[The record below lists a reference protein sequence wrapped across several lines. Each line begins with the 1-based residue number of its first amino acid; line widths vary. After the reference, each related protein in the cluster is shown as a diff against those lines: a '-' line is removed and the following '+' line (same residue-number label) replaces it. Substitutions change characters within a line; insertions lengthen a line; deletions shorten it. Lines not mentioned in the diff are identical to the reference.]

1 MMIKE
6 FYHISPKMSNCAEI
20 PRFSLHPYPKY
31 GIIAEQAACNVL
43 VLTLVYIIA
52 VFIYEVET
60 GWNGILAV
68 GWTLFEHSTKFI
80 ASATILI
87 VSREGGDIMLFHRWE
102 AARKRHAEQVAQ
114 AKDEG
119 RAEGRNEGFAQGRD
133 AVQQEWTAW
142 NARRLE
148 AETKGQ
154 PFNEPPPHSPRQL

>member
-1 MMIKE
+1 MANT
-6 FYHISPKMSNCAEI
+6 PRTAEEQPAPA
-20 PRFSLHPYPKY
+20 PRAAIFTVKS
-31 GIIAEQAACNVL
+31 AERAACNVL

-102 AARKRHAEQVAQ
+102 AARKRHAEQVSQ
-114 AKDEG
+114 ARDEG

-154 PFNEPPPHSPRQL
+154 PFNEPPPHSPRQP